1 MSHAH
6 HRWHVV
12 GPSLNGRI
20 VRGGWSRF
28 ACRRRQSRPS
38 HGGACARYLAR
49 ERGRAGGALG
59 EQEASAARSS
69 ARQRYYVTPVGV
81 GAAGRG
87 GPEAHEDRGA
97 LVGASG
103 GWSASVAGTRPDAP
117 TARGTGRECGGRGA
131 PRLRSLEVRRPRGN
145 SARSAATTSHIRSRV
160 PRI

>member
-97 LVGASG
+97 LMGASG
-103 GWSASVAGTRPDAP
+103 GRGVDGLEIDRGLDCSYEKMRATRNK
-117 TARGTGRECGGRGA
+117 
-131 PRLRSLEVRRPRGN
+131 SN
-145 SARSAATTSHIRSRV
+145 
-160 PRI
+160 